1 MAIFQQSPG
10 VQIQEKNLTLTTPGA
25 STTVGAYVGAFQWG
39 PVMSPMLIDSENT
52 LVEVFGRPDNNTYS
66 HFFSA
71 ANFLS
76 YTNAMWVVRA
86 ETTNLNSTA
95 NGTGLLIKNI
105 SDYEQGYS
113 TGQAS
118 VGTFAARYPGVMG
131 NSISVS
137 IADAGTFATWAYK
150 DQFTGAP
157 GTSAYVESKNGA
169 NDELHVIVIDSKGLF
184 TGTPGS
190 TLEKFAFVSKAN
202 DAVSYQ
208 GLANYYVNVISNS
221 SQYIYWMDH
230 AVGASNWGSTSALT
244 VFTSLVDDNTPTS
257 LTITSA
263 SVTANVATLSFAP
276 QLSVPYSVGQSITVS
291 GVTPA
296 TYNGVYTVTAATL
309 TSVSYA
315 LIGTVAAATLFG
327 TVADT
332 MVSAGYDFTYTL
344 GGGTDDNVPTD
355 GELQLGWDLL
365 KDTQAYEISLLVTGS
380 ASASLAAYVVGQIAD
395 SRMDCVAF
403 TSITSISGPIWGTS
417 TTRIA
422 DAKAFKTF
430 DSTYAVIDSGYK
442 YMYDKYNDKYRW
454 IALNADV
461 AGLCARVDATQDTWF
476 SPAGMTKGQIKG
488 AIKLSWNPNKAERD
502 QLYPAAI
509 NPVMNQVG
517 QGTVLFGDRTATTKP
532 SAFDRIN
539 VRRLFLVMEKSI
551 ERSARSQLFEQNDDI
566 TRMQFV
572 ASVEPFL
579 RDIQGR
585 RGIDEFKVVCDETNN
600 TPAIVANNEFRGN
613 ILVKPRYSVNF
624 ITLTFTAVGPDV
636 EFSVAAG
643 G

>member
-39 PVMSPMLIDSENT
+39 PVMTPMLIDSENT
-52 LVEVFGRPDNNTYS
+52 LVDVFGRPDDNTFS

-86 ETTNLNSTA
+86 ATTNLNSTSS
-95 NGTGLLIKNI
+95 GTGLLIKNI
-105 SDYEQGYS
+105 DSYES
-113 TGQAS
+113 LDLTADLA
-118 VGTFAARYPGVMG
+118 GTFAARYPGKMG

-137 IADAGTFATWAYK
+137 IADAVTFDTWAYK
-150 DQFTGAP
+150 DEFAGVP
-157 GTSAYVESKNGA
+157 STSDYVASKGGS
-169 NDELHVIVIDSKGLF
+169 NDELHIIVIDRGGLF

-190 TLEKFAFVSKAN
+190 VLEKFAFVSKAT

-208 GLANYYVNVISNS
+208 GLANYYVNVLANQ
-221 SQYIYWMDH
+221 SQYIYWMGH
-230 AVGASNWGSTSALT
+230 PVGATNWGIAAALT
-244 VFTSLVDDNTPTS
+244 IFTSLPVDDGIVIN
-257 LTITSA
+257 SA
-263 SVTANVATLSFAP
+263 AVAADVATLNFAAK
-276 QLSVPYSVGQSITVS
+276 SVAPYTVGQSITVS
-291 GVTPA
+291 GMTPA
-296 TYNGVYTVTAATL
+296 AYNGTFIV
-309 TSVSYA
+309 TSVTLSSVSFA
-315 LIGTVAAATLFG
+315 LVGAPGVGTIFG
-327 TVADT
+327 V
-332 MVSAGYDFTYTL
+332 VSAIAGYDFSYSL
-344 GGGTDDNVPTD
+344 SGGTDDNTPEQ
-355 GELQLGWDLL
+355 GELISGWDLL
-365 KDTQAYEISLLVTGS
+365 KDTQAYDISLLVTGS
-380 ASASLAAYVVGQIAD
+380 ASKELAQSIVQNVAD
-395 SRMDCVAF
+395 TRKDCVAF
-403 TSITSISGPIWGTS
+403 TSITTASGPILGTS
-417 TTRIA
+417 TSRFV

-454 IALNADV
+454 IALNADT

-488 AIKLSWNPNKAERD
+488 AIKLSWNPNKTERD
-502 QLYPAAI
+502 QLYPMAI
-509 NPVMNQVG
+509 NPVINQVG
-517 QGTVLFGDRTATTKP
+517 QGTILFGDRTATTKP

-551 ERSARSQLFEQNDDI
+551 ERSARFQLFEQNDDI

-585 RGIDEFKVVCDETNN
+585 RGIDDFKVICDETNN
-600 TPAIVANNEFRGN
+600 TPSIVANNEFRGN
-613 ILVKPRYSVNF
+613 ILVKPRYSINF
-624 ITLTFTAVGPDV
+624 ITLTFTAVGPNV
-636 EFSVAAG
+636 SFEVAAG
-643 G
+643 A

>member
-39 PVMSPMLIDSENT
+39 PVMAPMLIDSENT
-52 LVEVFGRPDNNTYS
+52 LVEVFGRPDNSTYP

-76 YTNAMWVVRA
+76 YTNAAWIVRCA
-86 ETTNLNSTA
+86 TSNLNATT
-95 NGTGLLIKNI
+95 NGTGILIKNI
-105 SDYEQGYS
+105 TDYEESFS
-113 TGQAS
+113 TGQAT
-118 VGTFAARYPGVMG
+118 VGTFAARYPGAMG
-131 NSISVS
+131 NSIRVS
-137 IADAGTFATWAYK
+137 IADSATFGNWAYK
-150 DQFTGAP
+150 DQFSGAP
-157 GTSAYVESKNGA
+157 GTSAYVESKGGS
-169 NDELHVIVIDSKGLF
+169 NDELHVIVIDQSGLF
-184 TGTPGS
+184 TGTPGT
-190 TLEKFAFVSKAN
+190 TLEKFSFVSKAV
-202 DAVSYQ
+202 DAVSFQ
-208 GLANYYVNVISNS
+208 GLGNYYVNVLGNR
-221 SQYIYWMDH
+221 SQYVYWMDH
-230 AVGASNWGSTSALT
+230 PVGAINWGAVSALT
-244 VFTSLVDDNTPTS
+244 AFTSLNDDNSITS
-257 LTITSA
+257 LPITAA
-263 SVTANVATLSFAP
+263 SVTNNVATAVFAA
-276 QLSVPYSVGQSITVS
+276 QTTVPYSVGKSITVS
-291 GVTPA
+291 GMTPA
-296 TYNGVYTVTAATL
+296 DYNGVYTVTAATT

-315 LIGTVAAATLFG
+315 LLTSPGPGTAFG
-327 TVADT
+327 TVVDT
-332 MVSAGYDFTYTL
+332 AVNAGYDFTYTL
-344 GGGTDDNVPTD
+344 GGGTDDNSPTD
-355 GELQLGWDLL
+355 GEIQLGWDLL
-365 KDTQAYEISLLVTGS
+365 KDTQSYDISLLISGS
-380 ASASLAAYVVGQIAD
+380 ASPALAAYIVQQIAD
-395 SRMDCVAF
+395 TRMDCVAF
-403 TSITSISGPIWGTS
+403 TSITGASGPIWGTS
-417 TTRIA
+417 STRIA

-430 DSTYAVIDSGYK
+430 DSSYAVIDSGYK

-454 IALNADV
+454 IALNADI

-517 QGTVLFGDRTATTKP
+517 QGTILFGDRTATTKP

-551 ERSARSQLFEQNDDI
+551 ERSARSQLFEQNDAI

-600 TPAIVANNEFRGN
+600 TKSVVANNEFRGN
-613 ILVKPRYSVNF
+613 ILVRPRYSINF

-636 EFSVAAG
+636 QFSVAAG
-643 G
+643 A